1 MAIGLIKE
9 IERLRPLNPDIRR
22 YERGWLKLVATARVL
37 ACRRLGYDDSLAMD
51 ILRAHE
57 VGMDANIV
65 INV

>member
-1 MAIGLIKE
+1 MAIELIRE

-37 ACRRLGYDDSLAMD
+37 ACRRLGYDESLALD
-51 ILRAHE
+51 ILHVHE
-57 VGMDANIV
+57 IGDEAKIV

>member
-1 MAIGLIKE
+1 MAIELLKE

-37 ACRRLGYDDSLAMD
+37 ACRRLGYDESLALD

-57 VGMDANIV
+57 IGDEAKIV

>member
-1 MAIGLIKE
+1 MAIELLKE
-9 IERLRPLNPDIRR
+9 IERLRLLNPDIRR

-57 VGMDANIV
+57 VGDEAKIV

>member
-1 MAIGLIKE
+1 MAIELLKE